1 MKRLMTTSLLV
12 AAGLALVLAPVAGA
26 QSRPVEV
33 PLTVENQKF
42 NPAEVKVKA
51 GEPFVLVVTNKD
63 AKPAEVESTELK
75 FEKVVA
81 PGKTINIRVRALK
94 PGTYGFF
101 DHYNMSA
108 QGKIVAE

>member
-1 MKRLMTTSLLV
+1 MKLV
-12 AAGLALVLAPVAGA
+12 TLTLLALLPLALAPVAGA
-26 QSRPVEV
+26 QSKPVEV
-33 PLTVENQKF
+33 PLTLEHQKF

-51 GEPFVLVVTNKD
+51 GQPFVLVVTNKD

-94 PGTYGFF
+94 PGRYGFF